1 MIFNDDDYYGAGSTV
16 EKRKRAA
23 AELTSARDVRLS
35 RVKTI
40 NAERD
45 RTHPLPP
52 LPRSRA
58 QIAAAAAA
66 LQPMRPPPQVQQQQQ
81 EPQERGVSLSPT
93 DPAALLQ
100 QMRMESRIAELQGQG
115 QEELQGQVPAAQLFA
130 AAYGS
135 TTTTGACVLFPF

>member
-1 MIFNDDDYYGAGSTV
+1 M

-66 LQPMRPPPQVQQQQQ
+66 LQPMRPPPQVQQQQ

-100 QMRMESRIAELQGQG
+100 QMRMEARMAELQGQG
-115 QEELQGQVPAAQLFA
+115 QEELQGQVPAAPE
-130 AAYGS
+130 
-135 TTTTGACVLFPF
+135 TGIRRGAK

>member
-1 MIFNDDDYYGAGSTV
+1 M

-93 DPAALLQ
+93 DPAALLEA
-100 QMRMESRIAELQGQG
+100 RMAELQGQG